1 MPIVSSELQG
11 REKHCSFC
19 SGKGELLVKIKVRAC
34 NLLALVNKDS
44 VGILRG
50 FLLEGAYLSRAKKL
64 HSSWAACK
72 LKFAGVTLKVHL
84 LHSHAHSESC
94 CFARMC
100 TSFQEYRMDVRG
112 QEAPKSPVGMVGTA
126 GSCSCLYNA
135 VVQDRPCRLMLL
147 ASHSQRLNEDV
158 CEHKCLEYCL
168 AHRKC
173 SGSVSS
179 YR

>member
-50 FLLEGAYLSRAKKL
+50 VLLEGAYLSGAKKL

-72 LKFAGVTLKVHL
+72 VKFCR
-84 LHSHAHSESC
+84 SDSESASSAQPC
-94 CFARMC
+94 SLRVLLFC
-100 TSFQEYRMDVRG
+100 QDV
-112 QEAPKSPVGMVGTA
+112 
-126 GSCSCLYNA
+126 
-135 VVQDRPCRLMLL
+135 
-147 ASHSQRLNEDV
+147 
-158 CEHKCLEYCL
+158 HKLP
-168 AHRKC
+168 
-173 SGSVSS
+173 GV
-179 YR
+179 

>member
-11 REKHCSFC
+11 TEKHCSFC

-50 FLLEGAYLSRAKKL
+50 FLLEEAYLSGAKKL

-72 LKFAGVTLKVHL
+72 LKFAGVILKVHL
-84 LHSHAHSESC
+84 LHSHAHSESR

-100 TSFQEYRMDVRG
+100 TSFQEYRTDVRG
-112 QEAPKSPVGMVGTA
+112 QEAPKCTVGMVEMGGEATA
-126 GSCSCLYNA
+126 
-135 VVQDRPCRLMLL
+135 
-147 ASHSQRLNEDV
+147 V
-158 CEHKCLEYCL
+158 CMMQ
-168 AHRKC
+168 
-173 SGSVSS
+173 
-179 YR
+179 